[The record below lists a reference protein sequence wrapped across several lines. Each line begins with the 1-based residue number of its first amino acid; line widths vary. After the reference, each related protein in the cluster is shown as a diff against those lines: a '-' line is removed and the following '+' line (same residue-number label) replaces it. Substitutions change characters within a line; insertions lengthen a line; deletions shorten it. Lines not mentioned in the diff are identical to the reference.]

1 MLILIRRDV
10 MNRKLR
16 IAGLALASLTFSTVA
31 MAQQGGGGNG
41 GRGGGDGA
49 AGGSGGDSSVIELRL
64 QDHERARLA
73 LERRRA
79 GGNCRFHVCNEPPPR
94 RPPARAEVALYESC
108 GGGDRLV
115 QRDYAGRI
123 IRIDCDRF

>member
-1 MLILIRRDV
+1 

-31 MAQQGGGGNG
+31 MAQQGGGGSG

-49 AGGSGGDSSVIELRL
+49 AGGSGGDTSVIELRL
-64 QDHERARLA
+64 QDHERARLTRA
-73 LERRRA
+73 LERRRP
-79 GGNCRFHVCNEPPPR
+79 GGNCLTHVCNEPPPR
-94 RPPARAEVALYESC
+94 RPPARAEVALHESC
-108 GGGDRLV
+108 GGGDRLL

-123 IRIDCDRF
+123 IRIDCVRF